1 MIERKQ
7 PGNPRFQLLGERL
20 RADVPCARRPAD
32 PRRVEEL
39 IGALGRDVAAP
50 LPRFRFAHRLAQAAA
65 LLVAVGA
72 GYLLASRDAETAPP
86 PPPIEIA
93 APSPTKVAVD
103 PWTRAEEWRR
113 AFDRAMSDERRRI
126 LIDAERVY
134 RAVWSGLPRRLFE
147 R

>member
-1 MIERKQ
+1 V
-7 PGNPRFQLLGERL
+7 G
-20 RADVPCARRPAD
+20 

-39 IGALGRDVAAP
+39 IGALGRDVAP
-50 LPRFRFAHRLAQAAA
+50 PPPRSRFAHRLAQAAA

-86 PPPIEIA
+86 PPPIEVA
-93 APSPTKVAVD
+93 APSPMRVEVD
-103 PWTRAEEWRR
+103 PWARAEEWKR
-113 AFDRAMSDERRRI
+113 ALDRAMSDERRRI